1 MPVQT
6 SDVCKKKTWAALI
19 AFSEVLA
26 DAVAA
31 VAAIAYD
38 IALSALRRHCLS
50 AMSPTRSLPEH
61 VADATG
67 DIA

>member
-6 SDVCKKKTWAALI
+6 SDVCTKYTWAALI

-50 AMSPTRSLPEH
+50 AMPTRSLPEH